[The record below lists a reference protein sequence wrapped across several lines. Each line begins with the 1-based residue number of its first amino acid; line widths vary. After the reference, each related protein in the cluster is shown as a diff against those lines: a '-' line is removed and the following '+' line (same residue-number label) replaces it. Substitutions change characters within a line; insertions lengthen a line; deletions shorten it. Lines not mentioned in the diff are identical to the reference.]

1 MDEYENIEKEVL
13 PPEKKYGEVIDWFD
27 ESKSG
32 LYKVENENSSNQGQI
47 QNSYNVKTLTNIENE
62 VKILDWLRATDEQN
76 FCEMNSTL
84 DTWEEIDSGIG
95 LMSSEH
101 ETSVSGEEKIDLVVR
116 DIGIQVCDIVSI
128 EVDESLKLDK
138 EVLENNEKL
147 RAALKGEIERHK
159 KVKMKYKAV
168 EKELKIAEETVRD
181 VTSIEIDLRK
191 KLRSR
196 EEENDLLKEKLKDI
210 RRLK

>member
-1 MDEYENIEKEVL
+1 MDEYKNIEKEVL

-62 VKILDWLRATDEQN
+62 VKILDWLRATDEGN

-84 DTWEEIDSGIG
+84 DTWEEIDSGVG

-101 ETSVSGEEKIDLVVR
+101 ESSVSGEERIDLVVR

-128 EVDESLKLDK
+128 EVDQSLQLDK

-168 EKELKIAEETVRD
+168 EKEL
-181 VTSIEIDLRK
+181 EIGW
-191 KLRSR
+191 S
-196 EEENDLLKEKLKDI
+196 
-210 RRLK
+210 